1 MISKQNAE
9 HYIWGQQ
16 CDGWRLVD
24 EAGQSIIHE
33 RMPAGTS
40 ETRHYHNFAKQF
52 FFVLSGVLTI
62 EIDGELYTLSP
73 HEGIEVKP
81 KQSHQVFNYSNG
93 EIEFLVISQP
103 NTKGDRVA
111 ME

>member
-16 CDGWRLVD
+16 CDGWRLAD

-40 ETRHYHNFAKQF
+40 EARHYHNFAKQF
-52 FFVLSGVLTI
+52 FFVLSGVMTI
-62 EIDGELYTLSP
+62 EVDGELHTLKS

-81 KQSHQVFNYSNG
+81 KQPHQVFNHSNG
-93 EIEFLVISQP
+93 DIEFLVISQP

-111 ME
+111 VE